1 MCAHRKDFDKTKYI
15 SFSIKINEWLEKYN
29 EVWEKI
35 KIIIKKELDSEPA

>member
-15 SFSIKINEWLEKYN
+15 SFLIKINEWLEKYN

-35 KIIIKKELDSEPA
+35 KIIIKKELDSEPV